1 MNSRFVRLFVLAGFV
16 FMTGIPAF
24 AESGAPASTLV
35 VTNYDG
41 GEIEWVSIQA
51 DNSPEGK
58 LADTGRNIVYG
69 NKTVSIPLKDI
80 KTEGAFDDSGKF
92 IVVLKHKGS
101 PKWMYIKNGVQFTN
115 GSAAVKW
122 GLWFPWRDSSN

>member
-1 MNSRFVRLFVLAGFV
+1 MAG
-16 FMTGIPAF
+16 ILAF
-24 AESGAPASTLV
+24 AENSVSASTLV

-58 LADTGRNIVYG
+58 LADTGTPVVYG
-69 NKTVSIPLKDI
+69 NKTVLIPLKDI

-115 GSAAVKW
+115 GGASVKW